1 VLATLVLASLP
12 FLWSEDMSCKGEAL
26 PPVTG
31 IRILFGKDFD
41 SPAPGLIFL
50 GLLLLTVGLGFLA
63 SWTARPWRRLAGE
76 IAGGLTAL
84 GTSFLCL
91 LMMTHGGPQQ
101 PLHYPAAW
109 IGTLAALG
117 MAFEAWWGS
126 GDALRRGI
134 EERRPR
140 LSRARIAAGA
150 GVRVAAPG
158 DAPEEEV
165 EEEGVEPV
173 ASRRRELPRPG

>member
-1 VLATLVLASLP
+1 
-12 FLWSEDMSCKGEAL
+12 M

-31 IRILFGKDFD
+31 IGILFGKDFD
-41 SPAPGLIFL
+41 NPGPGLVFL

-76 IAGGLTAL
+76 ITAGLTAL
-84 GTSFLCL
+84 GTSFLCM
-91 LMMTHGGPQQ
+91 LMMTHGRPDQ

-117 MAFEAWWGS
+117 IAFEAWWGS
-126 GDALRRGI
+126 GDALRRGL

-140 LSRARIAAGA
+140 RLPARIAAGSR
-150 GVRVAAPG
+150 VRVAAPG

-165 EEEGVEPV
+165 EEERVEPE
-173 ASRRRELPRPG
+173 ARRKRELPRPG